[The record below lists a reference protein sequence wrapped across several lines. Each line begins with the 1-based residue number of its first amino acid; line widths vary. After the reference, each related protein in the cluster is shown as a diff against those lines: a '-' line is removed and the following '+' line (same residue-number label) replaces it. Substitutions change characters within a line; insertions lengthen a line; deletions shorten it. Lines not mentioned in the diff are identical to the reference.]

1 MVDKDNRIMD
11 MLANILDKVNAV
23 YSNMEEDGKTHYT
36 YMLEKLTSAKRD
48 LDILVEFAKT
58 YEDE

>member
-23 YSNMEEDGKTHYT
+23 YSNMEEDSKTHYT
-36 YMLEKLTSAKRD
+36 YMLEKLTNAKRD